1 MTNEGVLSI
10 WGGELLR
17 EPASA
22 DCPENIWSVV
32 DIVRI
37 RQPVDVL
44 LPFRQLRLDALLE
57 RELRIRA

>member
-1 MTNEGVLSI
+1 MTNEGVLNI

-22 DCPENIWSVV
+22 DCPENIWSV

-37 RQPVDVL
+37 RQPIDVL
-44 LPFRQLRLDALLE
+44 LPFRQLRLDALLVE
-57 RELRIRA
+57 RSLQLRA